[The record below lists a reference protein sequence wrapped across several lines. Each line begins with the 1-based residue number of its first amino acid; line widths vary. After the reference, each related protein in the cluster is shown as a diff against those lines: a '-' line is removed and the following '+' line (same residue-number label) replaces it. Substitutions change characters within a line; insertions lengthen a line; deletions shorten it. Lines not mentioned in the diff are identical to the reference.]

1 MKGINR
7 RRILTTG
14 AATAAGW
21 AAATA
26 MGNSAASANT
36 STLPEPELMAVNPDG
51 RFAGK
56 VVLIT
61 GATSGIGRA
70 TAEQFAREG
79 ATVVFNGR
87 RRNLGEE
94 VVAGI
99 EGFGGQAEY
108 VESDVRDPAQV
119 QQFIDGTVARHGRID
134 IAFNNAGIAI
144 PPGPIEEVDA
154 ASYRDLI
161 ATNLDGVF
169 WSMHHEVRQMKQ
181 AGGGVIINTSSAFGK
196 HAANTQTPYG
206 ASRAAVNSL
215 TEAVAKEAGGD
226 NIRVVGV
233 APGAVINTDLFRFM
247 GRPWNED
254 EIAFMGTLHGV
265 GRPGQPIEVARMVL
279 ALASDDATFV
289 HGSVI
294 PVDGQFLQA

>member
-7 RRILTTG
+7 RQILTTG
-14 AATAAGW
+14 TAAAVGMA

-26 MGNSAASANT
+26 SINANANT
-36 STLPEPELMAVNPDG
+36 TNPPESEPTAANPEG

-70 TAEQFAREG
+70 TAEEFAREG

-87 RRNLGEE
+87 RKDLGAE
-94 VVAGI
+94 VVRGI
-99 EGFGGQAEY
+99 QEFGGQAEY
-108 VESDVRDPAQV
+108 VQSDMGDPAQV
-119 QQFIDGTVARHGRID
+119 QSFIDGAVSRYGQID

-144 PPGPIEEVDA
+144 PPGPIEEVDP
-154 ASYRDLI
+154 ASYQELMAI
-161 ATNLDGVF
+161 NLDGVF
-169 WSMHHEVRQMKQ
+169 WSMHHEVRHMKKS
-181 AGGGVIINTSSAFGK
+181 GGGVIINTSSAFGS

-215 TEAVAKEAGGD
+215 TEAVAKEVGGD
-226 NIRVVGV
+226 NIRVLAV
-233 APGAVINTDLFRFM
+233 APGAIINTDLFRFM
-247 GRPWNED
+247 GRPWNQD
-254 EIAFMGTLHGV
+254 EIDFMGTLHGV

-289 HGSVI
+289 HGTVI